1 MSAGSNSN
9 ANASG
14 DANANASAS
23 AGSNASAS
31 LNANESANANANA
44 SAEDSRGSHR
54 SRGSFRARILLGT
67 ALWSFGLTPIL
78 HILFLIVHHQLRRE
92 LSPVNVGTLLG
103 FGVAFILAGIWQFR
117 VALVPFG
124 RLREQ
129 LSRLQDGSI
138 ERIEGVY
145 PTEVQPLVNDLNSLL
160 EHRERIARRALAK
173 AGDLAHGLKT
183 PLAVVAQEAEQLE
196 AAGQRETAATISA
209 QVERMR
215 RQVDYQL
222 TQARA
227 TSAGNVAAARCSVL
241 ASVEG
246 LVRTLEKL
254 YAARALRI
262 EVDVSAADLVRG
274 QREDLDEMLGNLLD
288 NACKWAKSRVAVRSE
303 QDGGMIAVIV
313 DDDGPGLPLSMREQ
327 VMRRG
332 VRADEAAPGSGLGLA
347 IVGDLAQLYEGTI
360 ALEDSPLGGLR
371 TRLRL
376 PG

>member
-1 MSAGSNSN
+1 MSAGSDSN
-9 ANASG
+9 ASAT
-14 DANANASAS
+14 ANASA
-23 AGSNASAS
+23 NASAQ
-31 LNANESANANANA
+31 
-44 SAEDSRGSHR
+44 DSRGLHR

-78 HILFLIVHHQLRRE
+78 HILFLVVHHQLRRE
-92 LSPVNVGTLLG
+92 LSPVNVETLVG

-129 LSRLQDGSI
+129 LSRLRDGSG
-138 ERIEGVY
+138 ERIEGQY

-183 PLAVVAQEAEQLE
+183 PLAVLAQEAEQLE
-196 AAGQRETAATISA
+196 AAGQSESAATIGA

-215 RQVDYQL
+215 RQVDYHL

-227 TSAGNVAAARCSVL
+227 TTPGNVAGARCGVL
-241 ASVEG
+241 VSVEG

-262 EVDVSAADLVRG
+262 EVDVAAGLVVRG

-303 QDGGMIAVIV
+303 QDGGMVAVIV

-371 TRLRL
+371 ARLRL
-376 PG
+376 RG

>member
-1 MSAGSNSN
+1 VSS
-9 ANASG
+9 
-14 DANANASAS
+14 
-23 AGSNASAS
+23 
-31 LNANESANANANA
+31 
-44 SAEDSRGSHR
+44 GSH
-54 SRGSFRARILLGT
+54 GSFRARILLGT

-78 HILFLIVHHQLRRE
+78 HILFLILHHQLRRE
-92 LSPVNVGTLLG
+92 LSPLNVETLLG

-117 VALVPFG
+117 VALVPFA
-124 RLREQ
+124 RLRGQ
-129 LSRLQDGSI
+129 LARLRDGSG
-138 ERIEGVY
+138 ERIEGAY

-183 PLAVVAQEAEQLE
+183 PLAVLAQEADQLE
-196 AAGQRETAATISA
+196 AAGQRESATTISA

-227 TSAGNVAAARCSVL
+227 TSAGSVAGTRCSVL

-254 YAARALRI
+254 YAARTLKI
-262 EVDVSAADLVRG
+262 EVDLAAGHVVRG

-288 NACKWAKSRVAVRSE
+288 NACKWAKARVAVRSALE
-303 QDGGMIAVIV
+303 DGMVVVTV
-313 DDDGPGLPLSMREQ
+313 DDDGPGLPVVMREQ

-347 IVGDLAQLYEGTI
+347 IVGELALLYEGTI
-360 ALEDSPLGGLR
+360 TLEDSPLGGLR
-371 TRLRL
+371 AKLRL

>member
-1 MSAGSNSN
+1 MSAQ
-9 ANASG
+9 
-14 DANANASAS
+14 
-23 AGSNASAS
+23 
-31 LNANESANANANA
+31 
-44 SAEDSRGSHR
+44 
-54 SRGSFRARILLGT
+54 GSFRGRILLGT
-67 ALWSFGLTPIL
+67 FLWSLGLTPIL
-78 HILFLIVHHQLRRE
+78 HVFFLVLHHQLRRE
-92 LSPVNVGTLLG
+92 LDALSVEILLVS
-103 FGVAFILAGIWQFR
+103 GVVFIVAGIWQFR

-129 LSRLQDGSI
+129 LLGLRDGSG
-138 ERIEGVY
+138 ERVEGEY

-183 PLAVVAQEAEQLE
+183 PLAVLAQEAEQLE
-196 AAGQRETAATISA
+196 GAGQGEIAATISA

-227 TSAGNVAAARCSVL
+227 TSAGNVASARCSVRV
-241 ASVEG
+241 SVEG

-254 YAARALRI
+254 YVARALRI
-262 EVDVSAADLVRG
+262 EVDVLAAHVVRG

-288 NACKWAKSRVAVRSE
+288 NACKWAKLRVAVRSV
-303 QDGGMIAVIV
+303 QDGGMVVVTV

-371 TRLRL
+371 AKLRL
-376 PG
+376 PE